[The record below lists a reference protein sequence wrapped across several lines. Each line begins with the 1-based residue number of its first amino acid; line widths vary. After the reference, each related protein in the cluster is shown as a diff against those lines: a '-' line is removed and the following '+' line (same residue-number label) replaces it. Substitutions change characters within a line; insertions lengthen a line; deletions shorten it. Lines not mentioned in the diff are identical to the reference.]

1 MLLVGRYCRLETCI
15 MRTTAGNPVP
25 GPAILALLSL
35 AASVL
40 ACGLPPYF
48 PLTTPAAS
56 LYAAAVAGTVCLC
69 CWFTDWRFVRY
80 GIVPLLM
87 LWVWHHNSGYPQLP
101 PSLTEHQGIQARSDV
116 RVSGRVVS
124 FPRVRNG
131 STRFDFR
138 LDDPQNLRGTVRLN
152 WYSPPD
158 DIQVGSRWQLQ
169 LRLREPRG
177 LANPGGFDYPR
188 AMYLSNIFAVG
199 YVRDSVFNTPL
210 NNLQAQKVPA
220 DSLIDSFEDAVL
232 KLRSI
237 LAEQIA
243 VRVKPG
249 TDALPLLLA
258 LSVGARHQ
266 LTQHHWQV
274 FRRTGTSHLLAI
286 SGLHISLAAGLGVL
300 LGRVFLWFGCTALL
314 PWLMGALLGIGYT
327 VLSGFGLPANRALL
341 MLLLFTA
348 LMLSRREY
356 TGFDL
361 LGSAALAT
369 LILQPLAA
377 FQAGF
382 WLSFTAVAVLI
393 HASRLFAAANGPS
406 GRLITVGDG
415 SSRLNW
421 QRIRLRFLQLAVLQC
436 VLVLA
441 LAVPGAWFFGEV
453 SLLAPLVNLI
463 AIPLFSIFI
472 VPLLLLAIICVV
484 IFPAL
489 ADLLF
494 GLLSVLLQQCF
505 VALEWLAAFPVA
517 TLSLFAADALVLLS
531 ALLAV
536 LLLLAPHAAPG
547 RHLAWL
553 LLLPAVFGVKPVGS
567 PALQLD
573 MLDVGHGLAV
583 LVRAGEKSLLYDT
596 GPSWRG
602 GDAGASVVLPAIRK
616 FGSGRPDQL
625 IVSHSDSDHAGGL
638 ASVQQAFPGVG
649 PMQCVAGDQWLWTWP
664 EAIGD
669 GVLFTAVHPSAQHRW
684 SDNNGSCVLLIE
696 YAGQRIL
703 LPGDIETAAE
713 GVLVAA
719 EVPGAVDLVVIPHHG
734 SLTSSTAGFVAML
747 QADYAVASTAWRNH
761 WQFPREAVVRRWNAS
776 GSCVL
781 NTADTGALRFL
792 VDEQGL
798 RLERTWRPV
807 RSLLRWPWV
816 GNSVVTLC
824 AGL

>member
-1 MLLVGRYCRLETCI
+1 
-15 MRTTAGNPVP
+15 MRTTVGNPVP
-25 GPAILALLSL
+25 GPAILALLSV
-35 AASVL
+35 AASAL
-40 ACGLPPYF
+40 ACLLPPYF
-48 PLTTPAAS
+48 ALTNSTAS

-80 GIVPLLM
+80 GILPMLM
-87 LWVWHHNSGYPQLP
+87 LWVWCHNSMYPQLP
-101 PSLTEHQGIQARSDV
+101 PSLTKHQGNQARSDV
-116 RVSGRVVS
+116 HVRGRVVS
-124 FPRVRNG
+124 FPAVRNG
-131 STRFDFR
+131 STRFDLR
-138 LDDPQNLRGTVRLN
+138 LDHPQNLRGTVRLN

-158 DIQVGSRWQLQ
+158 NIQVGSRWQLE

-199 YVRDSVFNTPL
+199 YVRDSAFNAPL
-210 NNLQAQKVPA
+210 NNLSAEKVPA

-232 KLRSI
+232 KLRST

-249 TDALPLLLA
+249 TDGLPLLLA
-258 LSVGARHQ
+258 LSVGARHE

-286 SGLHISLAAGLGVL
+286 SGLHISLAAGLGVV
-300 LGRVFLWFGCTALL
+300 LGRVFLWFGCNALL

-348 LMLSRREY
+348 LMLSRREF

-361 LGSAALAT
+361 LGCAALAAQV
-369 LILQPLAA
+369 LEPLAV

-393 HASRLFAAANGPS
+393 HASRLFAAANDRSVRQVTSVSDRPS
-406 GRLITVGDG
+406 SLSWR
-415 SSRLNW
+415 S
-421 QRIRLRFLQLAVLQC
+421 IRRRFLQLAGLQC

-463 AIPLFSIFI
+463 AIPLFSIVI

-484 IFPAL
+484 IYPTL

-494 GLLSVLLQQCF
+494 GFLSVLLQQCF
-505 VALEWLAAFPVA
+505 MALEWLAAFPFA
-517 TLSLFAADALVLLS
+517 TLSLFAADAVVLLS

-547 RHLAWL
+547 RRLAFL
-553 LLLPAVFGVKPVGS
+553 LLLPAVFGMKPVGS
-567 PALQLD
+567 PMLTLD
-573 MLDVGHGLAV
+573 VLDVGHGLAV
-583 LVRAGEKSLLYDT
+583 VVRAGEHSLLYDT

-616 FGSGRPDQL
+616 FGSGRPNQL

-638 ASVQQAFPGVG
+638 VSVQQAFPGME
-649 PMQCVAGDQWLWTWP
+649 PMQCVAGDQWFWSWP

-669 GVLFTAVHPSAQHRW
+669 GVLFTAVHPSAEHRW

-719 EVPGAVDLVVIPHHG
+719 QVPGAVDLVVIPHHG
-734 SLTSSTAGFVAML
+734 SLTSSTASFVAML

-761 WQFPREAVVRRWNAS
+761 WQFPREVVVRRWNAS

-781 NTADTGALRFL
+781 NTASAGALRFL
-792 VDEQGL
+792 VDENGL
-798 RLERTWRPV
+798 RLERSWRTV
-807 RSLLRWPWV
+807 RTLLRWPWV
-816 GNSVVTLC
+816 TNSVVTVC
-824 AGL
+824 NGL